1 MCVLYGMALRLR
13 NMAFGEMATVGWV
26 SEMS

>member
-13 NMAFGEMATVGWV
+13 NMAVGGMATVGWV